1 MSAAAPPK
9 RGFGP
14 ATGVDAKAPASES
27 DLVTVALAAVQHA
40 ESTLEKGDFDTASV
54 LAKQAV
60 ALARQGDDQHLIGWA
75 LLILGRAQ
83 GNAGHD
89 ELLAYG
95 NVLEAYSLLGASG
108 DITRQLWALNACA
121 VRLNTCGDRARA
133 IELLHKGLASAH
145 GPDRSAI
152 RCLLL
157 TNLGLFLS
165 REAEHAEALAC
176 YAEASMLARQSPQR
190 RGQWV
195 HAATE
200 KARVHLQYA
209 NHLLS
214 EGLHDEHRAQLDA
227 AVAALAPLD
236 CRAWRSFSLL
246 EFNCLRPRVQV
257 LAGLGRWVEARQA
270 AAAGLGFGRRH
281 GSGRAALAY
290 GCSAVALLYAAR
302 GQLSRATRFEIRALG
317 AFSAAGDVQEA
328 GACLRRLAQ
337 LHAQTGDYNRALAYR
352 KELKALISQQNRQSN
367 ALRSRLAAIE
377 RQAERQRY
385 RANEALVHTQRLAV
399 IGRLIAQTHHA
410 LSAPAERVLA
420 LARKAQALSGGGAV
434 LAEVKPVL
442 DEISRTIDQAGAL
455 VSQLKLF
462 SYRSTPQPM
471 ALSLREALRSA
482 WQGLA
487 PHLGAGARL
496 AQLEVQD
503 DAQHLQAWG
512 DAQRLGIMLKL
523 LLIELT
529 QQAAAHDEP
538 VMIRAYIE
546 SGGTAGVVLHLQAP
560 RRAGTPLPDAQPTQT
575 PAPALATLG
584 VTLCQEIAGEMGGA
598 LDVQTQLQTRAGALL
613 RYQLRLPS
621 ASAQVH
627 DLPSRMY

>member
-1 MSAAAPPK
+1 MMQ
-9 RGFGP
+9 
-14 ATGVDAKAPASES
+14 ATSVNETDATDKASVRAMVLHAEQALERSEFE
-27 DLVTVALAAVQHA
+27 LALALAQRA
-40 ESTLEKGDFDTASV
+40 ERRAHTH
-54 LAKQAV
+54 
-60 ALARQGDDQHLIGWA
+60 DDQHLRACA
-75 LLILGRAQ
+75 LLICARAEWALGRTSSSYAH
-83 GNAGHD
+83 A
-89 ELLAYG
+89 
-95 NVLEAYSLLGASG
+95 VEAYSMLGACGDSTQQLQALSLCAWVLNSG
-108 DITRQLWALNACA
+108 
-121 VRLNTCGDRARA
+121 GDRARS
-133 IELLHKGLASAH
+133 IKLFQQGLSFAH
-145 GPDRSAI
+145 EPDRVFI
-152 RCLLL
+152 RCQLLR
-157 TNLGLFLS
+157 NLAVIFGGQ
-165 REAEHAEALAC
+165 AEYIEALAC
-176 YAEASMLARQSPQR
+176 LTEAIALSRDVPEL

-195 HAATE
+195 LCANEEAVL
-200 KARVHLQYA
+200 RLQYA
-209 NHLLS
+209 GDLKS
-214 EGLHDEHRAQLDA
+214 RGQTQ
-227 AVAALAPLD
+227 AALM
-236 CRAWRSFSLL
+236 
-246 EFNCLRPRVQV
+246 Q
-257 LAGLGRWVEARQA
+257 RQA
-270 AAAGLGFGRRH
+270 AVEALPPISYAAWRTLSRREMLGLRARVRVLAELKRFAEARHVAAICLLSDRRAGRRGVVLLGTICAVAFLYRACGDIRRAIRAERRAVKCCEHLPHAADLSSCMHRMAQDYAQLGEYAGALACRREMAGLITRQRLE
-281 GSGRAALAY
+281 AA
-290 GCSAVALLYAAR
+290 
-302 GQLSRATRFEIRALG
+302 
-317 AFSAAGDVQEA
+317 
-328 GACLRRLAQ
+328 
-337 LHAQTGDYNRALAYR
+337 
-352 KELKALISQQNRQSN
+352 

-385 RANEALVHTQRLAV
+385 RANAALVHTQRLAV

-613 RYQLRLPS
+613 RYRLRLPGPD
-621 ASAQVH
+621 AQARE
-627 DLPSRMY
+627 LPRAWELR